1 MSTSSFALACIALVT
16 APPCAV
22 AGLEELGPDI
32 RALAQPLLDGGHV
45 PGMAIGI
52 LKGGERITLGVGR
65 VRLDAE
71 GVPTSDTLYEIG
83 SISKVFT
90 ATLLADAHLR
100 GLLSIDDPLAKFV
113 PEDSDAPEFDGVG
126 ITLTQLSTHR
136 SALPRMPPNWLPPD
150 VADPFKGYDR
160 ARLFL
165 DLENIVLTRAPG
177 AEYEYSNLAVGLL
190 GQIVV
195 DVTHST
201 NYGSLLSQRITSPLR
216 MHDTT
221 LDLSADQRARFAPPY
236 TVDLRPDHDW
246 SFDALAGAG
255 AIRSTVDDML
265 TFAEADL
272 AAEKDTTNDPVRKA
286 LAFTHAKRAEL
297 PGVPEGGVAL
307 GWHLRG
313 DGARWHNGQTG
324 GYHAFFG
331 VAPKHDL
338 AVIVLANAASSIV
351 DAFAIGVVKLA
362 AGEKVDPLPIPPPV
376 DVDRATLAS
385 YVGRYRLNPVNWIAV
400 TLEDDALFVQLTG
413 QPAFRVYPESDAK
426 FRYRVVDAVITFE
439 LDDEDRVAALVLH
452 QNGQDMR
459 APRE

>member
-16 APPCAV
+16 AAPSAV
-22 AGLEELGPDI
+22 AGLEDLGPDI
-32 RALAQPLLDGGHV
+32 RALAMPLLDGEHV

-52 LKGGERITLGVGR
+52 LKGGERFTLGIGR
-65 VRLDAE
+65 VRMDTDGA
-71 GVPTSDTLYEIG
+71 PTADTLYEIG

-90 ATLLADAHLR
+90 ATLLADAHQR

-113 PEDSDAPEFDGVG
+113 SEDSEAPEFDGVG
-126 ITLTQLSTHR
+126 ITLVQLSTHR

-150 VADPFKGYDR
+150 LGDPFKGYDR
-160 ARLFL
+160 ARLHR

-195 DVTHST
+195 DV
-201 NYGSLLSQRITSPLR
+201 NRAKDYDALLTERITAPLG
-216 MHDTT
+216 MSDTT
-221 LDLSADQRARFAPPY
+221 LDLSDEQRARFAPPY
-236 TVDLRPDHDW
+236 NADLRPDRDW
-246 SFDALAGAG
+246 TFDALAGAG

-272 AAEKDTTNDPVRKA
+272 AAEKDPTNDPVRQA

-297 PGVPEGGVAL
+297 PGAPEGGVAL

-331 VAPKHDL
+331 VAPKHEL
-338 AVIVLANAASSIV
+338 AVIVLANAPSALV

-362 AGEKVDPLPIPPPV
+362 AGEKVDPLPVAPTV
-376 DVDRATLAS
+376 DVERATLAS
-385 YVGRYRLNPVNWIAV
+385 YVGKYRLNPLNWIAV
-400 TLEDDALFVQLTG
+400 TLEGDKLFVQLTG
-413 QPAFRVYPESDAK
+413 QPACRVYPENDAK
-426 FRYRVVDAVITFE
+426 FRYRIVDAVITFE
-439 LDDEDRVAALVLH
+439 TDDEDRVAALVLH

>member
-1 MSTSSFALACIALVT
+1 MSTSSFALACMAFVT
-16 APPCAV
+16 SAPCAV
-22 AGLEELGPDI
+22 AGLEHLEPDI
-32 RALAQPLLDGGHV
+32 RALAQPMLDDEHA

-52 LKGGERITLGVGR
+52 LKAGERITLGVGR

-71 GVPTSDTLYEIG
+71 GAPTADTLYEIG

-90 ATLLADAHLR
+90 ATLLADAQLR

-136 SALPRMPPNWLPPD
+136 SALPRMPPNWFPPD
-150 VADPFKGYDR
+150 LADPFKGYDR
-160 ARLFL
+160 ARLFR
-165 DLENIVLTRAPG
+165 DLEDIVLTRAPG
-177 AEYEYSNLAVGLL
+177 AQYEYSNLAVGLL

-195 DVTHST
+195 DVTGAKD
-201 NYGSLLSQRITSPLR
+201 YGALLTERITAPLG
-216 MHDTT
+216 MSDTT
-221 LDLSADQRARFAPPY
+221 LDLSDQQRARFAPPY
-236 TVDLRPDHDW
+236 NADLRPDRDW
-246 SFDALAGAG
+246 TFDALAGAG

-272 AAEKDTTNDPVRKA
+272 AAEKDATNDPARQA
-286 LAFTHAKRAEL
+286 LAFTHEKRAEF
-297 PGVPEGGVAL
+297 PGDAKGGVAL

-324 GYHAFFG
+324 GYHAFLG
-331 VAPKHDL
+331 IAPQHDL
-338 AVIVLANAASSIV
+338 AVVVLANAPTGFV
-351 DAFAIGVVKLA
+351 DAFAIGVLKLA
-362 AGEKVDPLPIPPPV
+362 AGEAVEPLQIQRPV
-376 DVDRATLAS
+376 EVERATLES

-400 TLEDDALFVQLTG
+400 TLEGHKLFVQLTG
-413 QPAFRVYPESDAK
+413 QPALRVYPENDAK